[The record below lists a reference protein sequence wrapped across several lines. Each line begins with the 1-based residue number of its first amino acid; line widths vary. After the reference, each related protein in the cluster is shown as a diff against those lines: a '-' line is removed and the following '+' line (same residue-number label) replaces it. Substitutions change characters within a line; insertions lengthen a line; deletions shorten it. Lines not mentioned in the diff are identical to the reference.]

1 MAYNGFGH
9 YTRVNYYSNPS
20 VMFPITNTATG
31 VAGKADNARVI
42 TMNRWTFLIITSF
55 YSCNQHF
62 MHGLL
67 ETLSVSLI
75 GNLTLL

>member
-20 VMFPITNTATG
+20 VIFPITDTATG
-31 VAGKADNARVI
+31 VAGKEDNARVI
-42 TMNRWTFLIITSF
+42 TMNRWTFIIITF
-55 YSCNQHF
+55 FNSCGQHI
-62 MHGLL
+62 MHGLF
-67 ETLSVSLI
+67 ETLSVSLM